1 MYTNKSEAT
10 APTSTNASQPSAPK
24 PSADKPTAVAQ
35 PQTAT
40 QPSPQPT
47 VQSAVSQPAVSQ
59 PAARM
64 PVRHEPI
71 PPTIRPENN
80 ASIGSTIEVEG
91 TVKGQED
98 LLIEGKVKGT
108 VEIKDHCVTIGTQGN
123 VSADVFARIIYIDGT
138 VTGNLVASEKII
150 VRKSADIQGSIVSPR
165 ISLEDGAQLNG
176 SIDMNPQSEVL
187 HKAFGKANQS
197 SGSST
202 INTSSTLK
210 TES

>member
-35 PQTAT
+35 PQTAP

-47 VQSAVSQPAVSQ
+47 VQPAASQ

-197 SGSST
+197 SGSSKEST
-202 INTSSTLK
+202 INTPSTLK